1 MTENVQIAL
10 IIAVAVVVIVAIV
23 VFVFRDKFQ
32 KGSIKVSQ
40 DGIQLDGE
48 NQAPAESPQAS
59 VSGNKI
65 KGDGHTLSARNGGK
79 IDQNEID
86 GNRAKIDSNNG

>member
-1 MTENVQIAL
+1 MTENVQVAL
-10 IIAVAVVVIVAIV
+10 IVAAALVVIVAIV

-32 KGSIKVSQ
+32 KGSIKVNQ

-48 NQAPAESPQAS
+48 NQAPAEPPLAS

-65 KGDGHTLSARNGGK
+65 KGDGHALSARNGGK
-79 IDQNEID
+79 I
-86 GNRAKIDSNNG
+86 